1 MSDRFDHLAI
11 AADDFDKSLAFY
23 RDVLNWRVVDEW
35 PDHGAGRGA
44 VLTGGGIR
52 LVLSE
57 RNAAGSEP
65 TPTPRLHLDI
75 HDIDA
80 RFREMPPGA
89 HVLRRPE
96 QTQWGT
102 RWFVVKDPDGN
113 VIAFEELHARGA

>member
-11 AADDFDKSLAFY
+11 AAADFDKSLAFY
-23 RDVLNWRVVDEW
+23 RDVLGWRVMDEW
-35 PDHGAGRGA
+35 PDRGVGRGA

-57 RNAAGSEP
+57 RDAAGVEP
-65 TPTPRLHLDI
+65 SPRLHLDI
-75 HDIDA
+75 HDIDQ
-80 RFREMPPGA
+80 RFGEMPTGA
-89 HVLRRPE
+89 HIVRPPE

-113 VIAFEELHARGA
+113 VIAFEELHARGP

>member
-1 MSDRFDHLAI
+1 
-11 AADDFDKSLAFY
+11 
-23 RDVLNWRVVDEW
+23 
-35 PDHGAGRGA
+35 

-57 RNAAGSEP
+57 RDAAGVEA
-65 TPTPRLHLDI
+65 TPSPRLHLDI
-75 HDIDA
+75 HDIEA
-80 RFREMPPGA
+80 RFKEMPAGA
-89 HVLRRPE
+89 HVLRPPE

>member
-11 AADDFDKSLAFY
+11 TAADFEKSLGFY
-23 RDVLNWRVVDEW
+23 RDVLGWRVLDEW
-35 PDHGAGRGA
+35 PDRGSGRGA
-44 VLTGGGIR
+44 ILTGGGIR

-57 RNAAGSEP
+57 RDAAGAES
-65 TPTPRLHLDI
+65 TPSPRLHLDI

-80 RFREMPPGA
+80 RFHQMPAGS

-113 VIAFEELHARGA
+113 VIAFEELHARNP

>member
-11 AADDFDKSLAFY
+11 AAADFDQSLAFY
-23 RDVLNWRVVDEW
+23 RDVLRWRVIDEW
-35 PDHGAGRGA
+35 PDRGAGRGA

-57 RNAAGSEP
+57 RDATGVEP
-65 TPTPRLHLDI
+65 TPSPRLHLDI

-80 RFREMPPGA
+80 RFKEMPAGA

>member
-11 AADDFDKSLAFY
+11 AAADFDKSLAFY
-23 RDVLNWRVVDEW
+23 RDVLGWRVIDEW
-35 PDHGAGRGA
+35 PERGAGRGA

-57 RNAAGSEP
+57 RDAAGGEP
-65 TPTPRLHLDI
+65 NPSPRLHLDI
-75 HDIDA
+75 HDLDA
-80 RFREMPPGA
+80 RFKGMPPGS
-89 HVLRRPE
+89 HVLRQPE

-113 VIAFEELHARGA
+113 VIAFEELHARGP

>member
-11 AADDFDKSLAFY
+11 AAADFDKSLAFY
-23 RDVLNWRVVDEW
+23 RDVLGWHVVDEW
-35 PDHGAGRGA
+35 PDRGSGRGA
-44 VLTGGGIR
+44 VMTGGGIR

-57 RNAAGSEP
+57 GNAAGAAA

-80 RFREMPPGA
+80 RFREMPAGA
-89 HVLRRPE
+89 HVLRQPE

-113 VIAFEELHARGA
+113 VIAFEELHARRA